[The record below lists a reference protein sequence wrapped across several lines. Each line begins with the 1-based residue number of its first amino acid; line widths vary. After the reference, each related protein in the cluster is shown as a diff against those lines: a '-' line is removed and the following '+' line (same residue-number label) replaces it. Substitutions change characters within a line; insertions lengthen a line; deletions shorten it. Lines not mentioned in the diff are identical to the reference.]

1 MSYNSG
7 MKKYTHLT
15 KEERFL
21 VEFLRSI
28 EITQKSIAEL
38 LGRDP
43 GTISREIKK
52 HRKKK
57 SGEYDAK
64 YASLQAES
72 ARRNASHK
80 GRIIEEN
87 EDLKIY
93 IIKGLILD
101 WSPDVIAGRMK
112 KEGKP
117 FYASKTAIYDWLY
130 SAWGQLYCGLL
141 PSQSYRKKKRKAKK
155 TKREMIPNRIGLDA
169 RPAEFKAEFG
179 HYETDTIVSG
189 KKTGGKAA
197 IVSVIDPKSKYVGLH
212 KISSLSPV
220 SNEAAIQSILEQF
233 SNPKSLTRDN
243 GIENKNHQQTLI
255 PSYFCRA
262 YHSWEKPH
270 VENENKLTRFYIP
283 KGTNIDDVSE
293 DELAGTEWLL
303 NQKPRKSLDY
313 RSPYEVMIENG
324 QLKNLSQ
331 KVSQY
336 ALNRIVSNCSLVAL
350 HG

>member
-1 MSYNSG
+1 
-7 MKKYTHLT
+7 MKNYTHLRD
-15 KEERFL
+15 EERYL
-21 VEFLRSI
+21 IESLHCMGIYQDSI
-28 EITQKSIAEL
+28 GEL

-64 YASLQAES
+64 YAIQQAGTD
-72 ARRNASHK
+72 RRNASHK
-80 GRIIEEN
+80 GKKIEEN

-141 PSQSYRKKKRKAKK
+141 PAQNYHKKKHKGKK
-155 TKREMIPNRIGLDA
+155 TKREMIPNRIGIEA
-169 RPAEFKAEFG
+169 RPAGFKAEFG
-179 HYETDTIVSG
+179 HYEADTIVSG
-189 KKTGGKAA
+189 KNTGGKAA
-197 IVSVIDPKSKYVGLH
+197 IVSVIDPKSKYVGLR
-212 KISSLSPV
+212 KIPSLSPV
-220 SNEAAIQSILEQF
+220 FNEAAIQSIINQYNE
-233 SNPKSLTRDN
+233 PKSLTRDN
-243 GIENKNHQQTLI
+243 GIENKNHQKTLT

-270 VENENKLTRFYIP
+270 IENENKLTRFYIP
-283 KGTNIDDVSE
+283 KGANIDDIS
-293 DELAGTEWLL
+293 DDQIAGVEWML

-313 RSPYEVMIENG
+313 RSPYEVMIENR
-324 QLKNLSQ
+324 QLKSSLQ